1 MIAKLKR
8 DIAALKAEVAR
19 LKPLSGPGLRTSR
32 TTRGTVRVGTGP
44 AAEVGKKQDSNS
56 IPYWQ

>member
-1 MIAKLKR
+1 MIGKLKR

-32 TTRGTVRVGTGP
+32 TTRGTVRVGTG
-44 AAEVGKKQDSNS
+44 AAADVGKKNDSS
-56 IPYWQ
+56 TIPYWG